1 MASSNSCEFCEFL
14 KVQDFDM
21 TKIAVEVPVTPDAQP
36 TETDREVKKIVKKL
50 AKKNL
55 TKRDKKLR
63 KIMRE
68 LIFLLGHNQRVN
80 SIPEAVAAL
89 LKQNYPD
96 LVEWN
101 GDTKL
106 VIFVPDYYLNK
117 AVKYVNP
124 ICGNDVLKN
133 LKEVAES
140 NPDRREEFEKH
151 IDAVRG
157 AKRVYRGEVPERNL
171 YDALKDHCAKSD
183 ESMAI
188 FHGLNIVKFD
198 PERPDNN
205 VKEKDFILVSATHR
219 YIAVIEC
226 KKSLGRGDSVDKSIQ
241 QLRDTKLDLES
252 YFRNSILDGEEELS
266 SDWAFIPIINCDE
279 IEDGVIFC
287 ESCEPHII
295 KGKFCQLTKAKPM
308 LFSDTEC

>member
-1 MASSNSCEFCEFL
+1 MADSNSCEFCDVL

-80 SIPEAVAAL
+80 SIPAAVAAL
-89 LKQNYPD
+89 LRRNYPD
-96 LVEWN
+96 LIEWN

-117 AVKYVNP
+117 AVKYVDP
-124 ICGNDVLKN
+124 KRGGEVFKN
-133 LKEVAES
+133 LKQVAES
-140 NPDRREEFEKH
+140 NLDRKEEFEEYTNAY
-151 IDAVRG
+151 IG
-157 AKRVYRGEVPERNL
+157 AKRVYRGEIPERNL
-171 YDALKDHCAKSD
+171 YDALQDHCAKSD

-188 FHGLNIVKFD
+188 FHGLNILKFD
-198 PERPDNN
+198 PERQDNN
-205 VKEKDFILVSATHR
+205 VNEKDFILVSATHH

-226 KKSLGRGDSVDKSIQ
+226 KKTLGTGESVETSLQ
-241 QLRDTKLDLES
+241 QLRETKLDLES
-252 YFRNSILDGEEELS
+252 YFRNSILDDEEELS
-266 SDWAFIPIINCDE
+266 SDWAFIPIINCEE
-279 IEDGVIFC
+279 IEDEVNVC
-287 ESCEPHII
+287 KLCEPHII
-295 KGKFCQLTKAKPM
+295 KGK
-308 LFSDTEC
+308 LFE

>member
-1 MASSNSCEFCEFL
+1 MASSNSCDFCEFL

-21 TKIAVEVPVTPDAQP
+21 TKIAVEIPVIPDAQA
-36 TETDREVKKIVKKL
+36 TETPREVKKIVKKL

-80 SIPEAVAAL
+80 SIPVAVAAL
-89 LKQNYPD
+89 LKRNYPD

-106 VIFVPDYYLNK
+106 VIFVPDYFLNK
-117 AVKYVNP
+117 AVKYADP
-124 ICGNDVLKN
+124 KRGDEVLKH
-133 LKEVAES
+133 LKQVAES
-140 NPDRREEFEKH
+140 NPDRKEEFEERTNAF
-151 IDAVRG
+151 IG
-157 AKRVYRGEVPERNL
+157 AKRVYRGEMPERNL
-171 YDALKDHCAKSD
+171 YDTLQDHCSKSD

-188 FHGLNIVKFD
+188 FHGLNILKFD
-198 PERPDNN
+198 PERQDNN
-205 VKEKDFILVSATHR
+205 VNEKDFILVSATHH

-226 KKSLGRGDSVDKSIQ
+226 KKTLGTGESVETSLQ

-252 YFRNSILDGEEELS
+252 YFRNSILDDEEELS
-266 SDWAFIPIINCDE
+266 SDWAFIPIINCEE
-279 IEDGVIFC
+279 IEDEVNVC
-287 ESCEPHII
+287 KSCEPHII
-295 KGKFCQLTKAKPM
+295 KGKMFA
-308 LFSDTEC
+308 